1 MSSARPLRDVFAD
14 LTGGGNATDDPQALL
29 GDHGHP
35 ALPEHLVAEAVV
47 SYADTAPAEVAEHLA
62 PYVTTHS
69 AVGADPMPGDESPAD
84 WLDLLSTAP
93 AGPDLADEPADIDDL
108 TPPPDGLDDATGP
121 DDPGPALDFGT
132 GAGVETDGGSD
143 DAGPDGSGDDAE
155 TEHPADEL
163 DEMPADPAALDDDGG
178 VDVGWMAGDLTADP
192 SGGDETESDE
202 DDTEPGGDA
211 FG

>member
-1 MSSARPLRDVFAD
+1 MASARPLRDVFAD
-14 LTGGGNATDDPQALL
+14 LIGGGNATDDPQALL

-69 AVGADPMPGDESPAD
+69 AVGADPMPADEPPAG

-93 AGPDLADEPADIDDL
+93 AGPGLADEPADLDDL
-108 TPPPDGLDDATGP
+108 TPPPDGLDDAGV
-121 DDPGPALDFGT
+121 DDPGPGLDFGS
-132 GAGVETDGGSD
+132 GAGFETGGGPD
-143 DAGPDGSGDDAE
+143 DAGPEGPDDDAE
-155 TEHPADEL
+155 IEHPTDEL
-163 DEMPADPAALDDDGG
+163 GQMPATDPTDLDDDGG
-178 VDVGWMAGDLTADP
+178 VEAGWMADDLTADP
-192 SGGDETESDE
+192 SGEDEADADD
-202 DDTEPGGDA
+202 DDTEPGGEA